1 MTFPKLHLIR
11 FAAAAVAAAA
21 AAAAVTAAAVAGVA
35 VLDLSLLL
43 LLLLLLRCMRSNRI
57 RIEKAIDALV
67 AAVNAADTQGVAA

>member
-21 AAAAVTAAAVAGVA
+21 AAAVTAVAVAGVA
-35 VLDLSLLL
+35 ILGLSLL